1 MIQHTGMKVSAPLM
15 LMLTAGDVAAIA
27 LRATVDESCGGME
40 GMWPFQGIE
49 KTGGAKGPPPR
60 RTRCIISTCF
70 LLLFWQKFELVQATT
85 TNGNSVLNRA
95 QTEAGL
101 PSYLCYNFCM

>member
-40 GMWPFQGIE
+40 GM
-49 KTGGAKGPPPR
+49 
-60 RTRCIISTCF
+60 
-70 LLLFWQKFELVQATT
+70 
-85 TNGNSVLNRA
+85 
-95 QTEAGL
+95 
-101 PSYLCYNFCM
+101 